1 LRPNGVDSLNDIA
14 EVALDTCR
22 SLGASYADIRI
33 VTVKDEDISVKLG
46 NIAVLELRETIGFGI
61 RCLADGGL
69 GFAGS
74 YDLSKEEVR
83 RVAELAVRI
92 AKASGS
98 TRKTPVELVDVKAVT
113 DSYTTPFKKDPFKVP
128 IEEKVDLLMDV
139 DKRLGQHNPD
149 IIKFTKA
156 DYRSHSEDKIFSS
169 TEGAYITQKIVFC
182 GGGFSCM
189 AMSPGS
195 PPQRRSYPGS
205 FRGDF
210 STSGYEFFESKKLL
224 ENVERIADEAI
235 ALTNAKQCPTEKA
248 TVLLDGHQ
256 LMLQIH
262 ESCGHPT
269 ELDRVLGTE
278 AAYAGTSFMTVD
290 KLNSLGYGSEH
301 VTLVS
306 DSTNPGGLGT
316 FGYDDEGVKAKRVEL
331 IKNGLFVG
339 YQSSRETAALIGLDE
354 SSGGMRADAP
364 QKLPLIRMVNI
375 NLEPTDWK
383 RNEIIEDTKNGI
395 LMSTNKSWSIDDK
408 RVNFQFGTE
417 IAWEIVDGEIGP
429 IIKNPTYTGITPEFW
444 GSMDA
449 SSKDDWRVWGTPN
462 CGKGQPPQVM
472 YVGHGCGT
480 ARFHDVRVGIMGG
493 K

>member
-1 LRPNGVDSLNDIA
+1 MKDLSEL
-14 EVALDTCR
+14 ALDTCR
-22 SLGASYADIRI
+22 KLGASYADIRF
-33 VTVKDEDISVKLG
+33 VTIKDEDISVKLG
-46 NIAVLELRETIGFGI
+46 NISVLEVREEVGFGI
-61 RCLADGGL
+61 RCLADGGF

-74 YDLSKEEVR
+74 YNPSKDEVH

-92 AKASGS
+92 AKASGA
-98 TRKTPVELVDVKAVT
+98 TRRSPVELVDEKAAV
-113 DSYTTPFKKDPFKVP
+113 DSYSTPIKKDPFKVS
-128 IEEKVDLLMDV
+128 IEEKVDLLLEV
-139 DKRLGQHNPD
+139 DKRLKQYDPEV
-149 IIKFTKA
+149 IKFTKA
-156 DYRSHSEDKIFSS
+156 DYRGHSEDKIFSS

-189 AMSPGS
+189 AINPGS
-195 PPQRRSYPGS
+195 PPQRRSFPGS

-210 STSGYEFFESKKLL
+210 STNGYEFFESRQLL
-224 ENVERIADEAI
+224 ENTERIAAEAI
-235 ALTNAKQCPTEKA
+235 ALTTAKQCPTDKA
-248 TVLLDGHQ
+248 TLLLDGHQ

-262 ESCGHPT
+262 ESTGHPT

-290 KLNSLGYGSEH
+290 LLNSLRYGSEH

-306 DSTNPGGLGT
+306 DSTIPGGLGT

-331 IKNGLFVG
+331 VKNGLFVG
-339 YQSSRETAALIGLDE
+339 YQSSRETAALVGLKE
-354 SSGGMRADAP
+354 SSGGMRADSP

-375 NLEPTDWK
+375 NLDPSGWLRD
-383 RNEIIEDTKNGI
+383 EIIEDTKQGI

-408 RVNFQFGTE
+408 RLNFQFGTE
-417 IAWEIVDGEIGP
+417 IAWEIADGEIGQ
-429 IIKNPTYTGITPEFW
+429 ILKNPTYTGITPEFW

-480 ARFHDVRVGIMGG
+480 ARFHNVRVGIMDG

>member
-1 LRPNGVDSLNDIA
+1 MKAIA
-14 EVALDTCR
+14 ELALDTCR
-22 SLGASYADIRI
+22 NLGASYADIRI

-46 NIAVLELRETIGFGI
+46 NISVLEIREKVGFGI
-61 RCLADGGL
+61 RCLADGGF

-74 YDLSKEEVR
+74 YDPTKNEVK
-83 RVAELAVRI
+83 RVAKLAVRI
-92 AKASGS
+92 AKSSGA
-98 TRKTPVELVDVKAVT
+98 TRKNPVELVDEKVAT
-113 DSYTTPFKKDPFKVP
+113 DSYSTPIKKDPFKVP
-128 IEEKVDLLMDV
+128 IEEKVSVLLEV
-139 DKRLGQHNPD
+139 DKRLKEHNPK
-149 IIKFTKA
+149 IIKFTKS
-156 DYRSHSEDKIFSS
+156 DYRGHSEDKIFSS
-169 TEGAYITQKIVFC
+169 TEGAFITQKIVFC
-182 GGGFSCM
+182 GGGFTCM
-189 AMSPGS
+189 AISPGS
-195 PPQRRSYPGS
+195 PPQKRSYPGS

-210 STSGYEFFESKKLL
+210 STSGYEFFESRNLL

-262 ESCGHPT
+262 ESTGHPT

-290 KLNSLGYGSEH
+290 MLNNLRYGSEH

-306 DSTNPGGLGT
+306 EAITPGGLGT
-316 FGYDDEGVKAKRVEL
+316 YGYDDEGVKAKRVEL
-331 IKNGLFVG
+331 VKDGLFVG
-339 YQSSRETAALIGLDE
+339 YQSSRETAAQIGLAE
-354 SSGGMRADAP
+354 SSGGMRADSP
-364 QKLPLIRMVNI
+364 QKLPLIRMSNI
-375 NLEPTDWK
+375 NLEPTGWLRD
-383 RNEIIEDTKNGI
+383 EIIEDTKHGI

-408 RVNFQFGTE
+408 RLNFQFGTE
-417 IAWEIVDGEIGP
+417 IAWEIVDGEIGQ
-429 IIKNPTYTGITPEFW
+429 ILKNPTYTGITPEFW

-449 SSKDDWRVWGTPN
+449 HSKDDWRLFGTPN

-480 ARFHDVRVGIMGG
+480 ARFHNVRVGIMEG